1 MLRIAQAIY
10 AVIGGGD
17 VSTLKINIHKTDGN
31 TETYAASKVAKAVFS
46 DATAGDEEQCV
57 VVELGEGGK
66 MTLSLGSS
74 PQLTFDD
81 DSVNIIAGETA
92 ARLHAGDIRR
102 ISFQSIS
109 TSIERMEGKGQSVRN
124 EDGQI
129 VAEGMRSGSRL
140 NLYDATGALLSST
153 KADASGRAA
162 LYTSSLPVGVYLIQ
176 AGETTIKFVKK

>member
-1 MLRIAQAIY
+1 VTNDAVLAHPGDNGMLRIAQAIY

-81 DSVNIIAGETA
+81 DSVNIIAGKTGTTTSRKDLWFVGYTPYYTA
-92 ARLHAGDIRR
+92 A
-102 ISFQSIS
+102 
-109 TSIERMEGKGQSVRN
+109 VW
-124 EDGQI
+124 
-129 VAEGMRSGSRL
+129 
-140 NLYDATGALLSST
+140 TGCVCWPSMT
-153 KADASGRAA
+153 
-162 LYTSSLPVGVYLIQ
+162 
-176 AGETTIKFVKK
+176 